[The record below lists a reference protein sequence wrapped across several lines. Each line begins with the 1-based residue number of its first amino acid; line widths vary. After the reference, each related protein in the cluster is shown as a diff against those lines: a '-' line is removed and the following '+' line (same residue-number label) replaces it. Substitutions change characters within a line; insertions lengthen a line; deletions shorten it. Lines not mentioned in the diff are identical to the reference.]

1 MRLSQLKPDRRAQLT
16 IRNQGRV
23 AETASRCF
31 EFKKRSQLF
40 IGDAHDFEDY
50 PIILTAGQITIT
62 GFRARVHGQA
72 VGQSCGAQAVDR
84 AVASTSRTTGVRY
97 IYESQEGRIMLIL
110 WKLTQGKPPG

>member
-40 IGDAHDFEDY
+40 IG
-50 PIILTAGQITIT
+50 
-62 GFRARVHGQA
+62 
-72 VGQSCGAQAVDR
+72 GAQCTLSCSLGLVNA
-84 AVASTSRTTGVRY
+84 
-97 IYESQEGRIMLIL
+97 
-110 WKLTQGKPPG
+110 

>member
-1 MRLSQLKPDRRAQLT
+1 MREACTGISSVSPIVGLQDLPLGAPQA
-16 IRNQGRV
+16 G
-23 AETASRCF
+23 A
-31 EFKKRSQLF
+31 
-40 IGDAHDFEDY
+40 GDFEDY

-84 AVASTSRTTGVRY
+84 AVASTSRTTGLRY

-110 WKLTQGKPPG
+110 WKVTQGKPPG